1 MKLDNQKASQNIA
14 DLRNSLSEDIVSAKT
29 VNSFENRLD
38 KYQIYDYHH
47 EYKSYTG
54 ENTSKEDS
62 EEEQSV
68 GR

>member
-38 KYQIYDYHH
+38 RYQIYDYHH

-54 ENTSKEDS
+54 ENTCKEDS